1 MRWDTKPDN
10 RIRGTSAHP
19 APTRFEEL
27 LAGIWPTWRDQL
39 VQDDL
44 VPSAAE
50 IVIQRVGT
58 TWTKAS
64 RGGAG
69 AAARN
74 QCPSAFPL
82 PVDAVLH
89 SVDMAE
95 ENQFEPLHESADV
108 VPASVREELRLRI
121 RGEQL
126 TMLPQ
131 VSAFWMPRRHR
142 RPPRHPVSR
151 GTWLRWTINYRL
163 GPRPWL
169 ELRAGDVERRISGGA
184 IGPGAFPE

>member
-1 MRWDTKPDN
+1 M
-10 RIRGTSAHP
+10 TSCHP
-19 APTRFEEL
+19 LQRYSF
-27 LAGIWPTWRDQL
+27 
-39 VQDDL
+39 
-44 VPSAAE
+44 
-50 IVIQRVGT
+50 QRVGT

-74 QCPSAFPL
+74 QCPSAFRL
-82 PVDAVLH
+82 PVDAVWH

-108 VPASVREELRLRI
+108 VPASVREELSLRI
-121 RGEQL
+121 RGAQL

-131 VSAFWMPRRHR
+131 VSAFWIPRRHR

-163 GPRPWL
+163 GLDHGWSYGL
-169 ELRAGDVERRISGGA
+169 VTWNTAFQVEQSDRALS
-184 IGPGAFPE
+184 